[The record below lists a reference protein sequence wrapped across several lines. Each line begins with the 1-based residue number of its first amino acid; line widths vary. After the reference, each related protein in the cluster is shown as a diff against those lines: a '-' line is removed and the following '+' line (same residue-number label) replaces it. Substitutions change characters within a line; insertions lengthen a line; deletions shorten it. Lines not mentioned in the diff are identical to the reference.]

1 MKTSEFRKLI
11 REEVRKVLKEEDSF
25 GSEVEKKLKEDQLR
39 LQRMFIAWAKEE
51 AKKQNVSLNFNGDA
65 MVTVSLN
72 KLERINVLTPEL
84 VKKWVSEENELLDGL
99 KALLSRY
106 TYLR

>member
-1 MKTSEFRKLI
+1 MKVLELRKLI